1 MQSLNLKD
9 EGYSL
14 QEKLTK
20 AQIVESIFQKI
31 KINKRDIY
39 TLIDLI
45 FEELKNAL
53 TLDKIIELRG
63 FGTFEVRIRKG
74 KKARN
79 PKTGEKVLTENHG
92 VVFFKPGREL
102 KQLTQAIKER

>member
-1 MQSLNLKD
+1 M
-9 EGYSL
+9 

-20 AQIVESIFQKI
+20 AQIVESVFQKI
-31 KINKRDIY
+31 QINKRDIY
-39 TLIDLI
+39 ALIDLI

-53 TLDKIIELRG
+53 AADKIIELRG
-63 FGTFEVRIRKG
+63 LGTFEVRIRKG

-79 PKTGEKVLTENHG
+79 PKTGENVLTENHG

-102 KQLTQAIKER
+102 KQLTQAIKQRQQQI